1 MQRYSV
7 SELARGKDRGHPTET
22 VCILADVRTNNSERK
37 SIQVWSYGRNKIA
50 NLPRSLIRNHTHEA
64 QHWAAISMPRWLVN
78 KELLWDEPH
87 PAEGE
92 DAAANSE
99 RRTAEYVVGRE
110 NKYVLRPGQRRSIA
124 AYGGRA

>member
-1 MQRYSV
+1 MERYSV
-7 SELARGKDRGHPTET
+7 SQIARGRDYGAPHET
-22 VCILADVRTNNSERK
+22 VCILADVRVNDPARK
-37 SIQVWSYGRNKIA
+37 SVQVWSYGRKRIV

-64 QHWAAISMPRWLVN
+64 QHWAAISLPRWLVN
-78 KELLWDEPH
+78 KELLWDEPEA
-87 PAEGE
+87 AEGV
-92 DAAANSE
+92 DAEPNSE